1 MYYEGLFALEYILNA
16 LPSLL
21 KGAAITIQLTALAI
35 FFGFIGGTLLGT
47 ARLSKLWPIRLA
59 TRVYIEFFRGTP
71 LLVQIFWIYFGFPAL
86 FKSLGLDF
94 TFDRWSA
101 GVMALSLN
109 SAAYIAEIVRGGIQS
124 IERGQWEAA
133 SSMGLNSLQTM
144 RYIVLP
150 QALRRMIPP
159 LGNEFTTLIKDTSLV
174 SVIGLEELLRR
185 GQLTVATNFRAF
197 EIYTAV
203 GLVYLVLNLFFAQGF
218 SWLERWADPSQ
229 KGKKEA

>member
-1 MYYEGLFALEYILNA
+1 MQYILDA
-16 LPSLL
+16 LPALL
-21 KGAAITIQLTALAI
+21 LGAVTTIQLTALAI

-47 ARLSKLWPIRLA
+47 ARLSKIWLVRLA
-59 TRVYIEFFRGTP
+59 TRAYIEFFRGTP

-86 FKSLGLDF
+86 FKGLGLSF

-101 GVMALSLN
+101 GVLALSLN
-109 SAAYIAEIVRGGIQS
+109 AAAYIAEIVRGGIQS

-133 SSMGLNSLQTM
+133 SSMGLDSLQTM

-159 LGNEFTTLIKDTSLV
+159 LGNEFTTLLKDTSLV
-174 SVIGLEELLRR
+174 AVIGLEELFRR

-197 EIYTAV
+197 EIYTAI
-203 GLVYLVLNLFFAQGF
+203 GLVYLALNILFSQGCT
-218 SWLERWADPSQ
+218 WLERWTDPNEQ
-229 KGKKEA
+229 ARRKA

>member
-1 MYYEGLFALEYILNA
+1 MEYIIDA
-16 LPSLL
+16 LPALL
-21 KGAAITIQLTALAI
+21 RGAGTTIQLTAFAI

-47 ARLSKLWPIRLA
+47 ARLSKFWPVRLL
-59 TRVYIEFFRGTP
+59 TRAYVEFFRGTP

-86 FKSLGLDF
+86 FKSVGLDF
-94 TFDRWSA
+94 TFDRWAA
-101 GVMALSLN
+101 GVLALSLN

-124 IERGQWEAA
+124 IDRGQWEAA
-133 SSMGLNSLQTM
+133 SSMGLNSLQTL

-159 LGNEFTTLIKDTSLV
+159 LGNEFTTLLKDTSLV
-174 SVIGLEELLRR
+174 AVISLEELFRR

-203 GLVYLVLNLFFAQGF
+203 GLIYLALNLFFSQGF
-218 SWLERWADPSQ
+218 TLLERWTDPSEKSKRQ
-229 KGKKEA
+229 V

>member
-1 MYYEGLFALEYILNA
+1 MEYILAA
-16 LPSLL
+16 LPALL
-21 KGAAITIQLTALAI
+21 RGALTTIQLTALAI

-47 ARLSKLWPIRLA
+47 ARLSKFWPIRLA
-59 TRVYIEFFRGTP
+59 TRIYIEFFRGTP

-86 FKSLGLDF
+86 FKSLGLAF

-101 GVMALSLN
+101 GVLALSLN
-109 SAAYIAEIVRGGIQS
+109 SAAYVAEIVRGGIQS
-124 IERGQWEAA
+124 IDRGQWEAA
-133 SSMGLNSLQTM
+133 SSMGLNSIQTL

-159 LGNEFTTLIKDTSLV
+159 LGNEFTTLLKDTSLV
-174 SVIGLEELLRR
+174 AVIGLEELFRR

-203 GLVYLVLNLFFAQGF
+203 GLTYLALNLLFSQGF
-218 SWLERWADPSQ
+218 TWLEKWTDPSE
-229 KGKKEA
+229 KAKRSSA

>member
-1 MYYEGLFALEYILNA
+1 MEYNIDA
-16 LPSLL
+16 LPALL
-21 KGAAITIQLTALAI
+21 RGALTTIQLTALSI

-59 TRVYIEFFRGTP
+59 TRAYIDFFRGTP

-86 FKSLGLDF
+86 FKSLGLSF

-101 GVMALSLN
+101 GVLALSLN
-109 SAAYIAEIVRGGIQS
+109 SAAYVAEIVRGGIQS
-124 IERGQWEAA
+124 IDRGQWEAA
-133 SSMGLNSLQTM
+133 SSMGLNSIQTL

-159 LGNEFTTLIKDTSLV
+159 LGNEFTTLLKDTSLV
-174 SVIGLEELLRR
+174 AVIGLEELFRR

-203 GLVYLVLNLFFAQGF
+203 GLTYLALNLIFSQGF
-218 SWLERWADPSQ
+218 TWLERWTDPAE
-229 KGKKEA
+229 KAKRNA

>member
-1 MYYEGLFALEYILNA
+1 MQYILDA
-16 LPSLL
+16 LPALL
-21 KGAAITIQLTALAI
+21 LGAVTTIQLTALAI

-47 ARLSKLWPIRLA
+47 ARLSKIWLVRLA
-59 TRVYIEFFRGTP
+59 TRAYIEFFRGTP

-86 FKSLGLDF
+86 FKGLGLSF

-101 GVMALSLN
+101 GVLALSLN
-109 SAAYIAEIVRGGIQS
+109 AAAYIAEIVRGGIQS

-133 SSMGLNSLQTM
+133 SSMGLDSLQTM

-159 LGNEFTTLIKDTSLV
+159 LGNEFTTLLKDTSLV
-174 SVIGLEELLRR
+174 AVIGLEELFRR

-197 EIYTAV
+197 EIYTAI
-203 GLVYLVLNLFFAQGF
+203 GLVYLALNILFSQGF
-218 SWLERWADPSQ
+218 TWLERWTDPNEQ
-229 KGKKEA
+229 ARRKA

>member
-1 MYYEGLFALEYILNA
+1 MEYIIDA
-16 LPSLL
+16 LPALL
-21 KGAAITIQLTALAI
+21 QGSVTTIQLTALAI

-47 ARLSKLWPIRLA
+47 ARLSKLWPVRLA
-59 TRVYIEFFRGTP
+59 TRAYIEFFRGTP

-86 FKSLGLDF
+86 FKGLGLDF

-124 IERGQWEAA
+124 IEKGQWEAA
-133 SSMGLNSLQTM
+133 SSMCLNSIQAL

-159 LGNEFTTLIKDTSLV
+159 LGNEFTTLLKDTSLV
-174 SVIGLEELLRR
+174 AVIGLEELFRR

-197 EIYTAV
+197 EIYTAI
-203 GLVYLVLNLFFAQGF
+203 GLMYLALNLLFSQGF
-218 SWLERWADPSQ
+218 TWLERWTDPGE
-229 KGKKEA
+229 KAKRGA

>member
-1 MYYEGLFALEYILNA
+1 MEYIINA
-16 LPSLL
+16 LPTLL
-21 KGAAITIQLTALAI
+21 KGALTTIQLTALAI

-47 ARLSKLWPIRLA
+47 ARLSKIWPVRLA
-59 TRVYIEFFRGTP
+59 TRAYIEFFRGTP

-86 FKSLGLDF
+86 FKTLGLGF
-94 TFDRWSA
+94 TFDRWTA

-174 SVIGLEELLRR
+174 AVIGLEELFRR

-203 GLVYLVLNLFFAQGF
+203 GLIYLALNLCFSQGF
-218 SWLERWADPSQ
+218 NWLERWADPNQ
-229 KGKKEA
+229 KVKKKGA

>member
-1 MYYEGLFALEYILNA
+1 MEYIISA

-21 KGAAITIQLTALAI
+21 KGAVITIQLTALSL
-35 FFGFIGGTLLGT
+35 FFGFIGGTLLGM
-47 ARLSKLWPIRLA
+47 ARLSTLWPIRLA
-59 TRVYIEFFRGTP
+59 TRAYIEFFRGTP

-94 TFDRWSA
+94 TFDRWTA

-109 SAAYIAEIVRGGIQS
+109 SAAYIAEIVRGGIKS

-133 SSMGLNSLQTM
+133 SSMGLNSLQAM

-203 GLVYLVLNLFFAQGF
+203 GVVYLLLNIFFAQGF
-218 SWLERWADPSQ
+218 SWLERWADPTQ
-229 KGKKEA
+229 KAKKEA

>member
-1 MYYEGLFALEYILNA
+1 MEYIINA

-21 KGAAITIQLTALAI
+21 KGATVTLQLTSLSI

-47 ARLSKLWPIRLA
+47 ARLSKLWPVRLI
-59 TRVYIEFFRGTP
+59 TRAYIEFFRGTP

-86 FKSLGLDF
+86 FKGLGLDF
-94 TFDRWSA
+94 TFDRWTA

-174 SVIGLEELLRR
+174 SVIGLEELVRR

-203 GLVYLVLNLFFAQGF
+203 GLIYLVLNIFFAQGF
-218 SWLERWADPSQ
+218 SWLERWAEPTQ
-229 KGKKEA
+229 KQQKEA